1 MWGKSPLGSRQFF
14 VGNVENAV
22 LTRLTHSAD
31 TVLFHAQLVAEA
43 VGRFAAADASA
54 TRHRKS
60 AGPSEDV
67 EADVF
72 EFCDHSFTFHGN
84 KVSEKS
90 TLVNRFFQKILSKKV
105 KIELDSSNFVKNRR
119 NSLTAARFSDRVMFW
134 GDPLPPIL

>member
-1 MWGKSPLGSRQFF
+1 MSRQFF
-14 VGNVENAV
+14 VRDVENAV

-31 TVLFHAQLVAEA
+31 TVLFRAQLVAEV
-43 VGRFAAADASA
+43 VGRFAAAHASA
-54 TRHRKS
+54 TRHCKT

-90 TLVNRFFQKILSKKV
+90 VSVNEFFRKNAQKKSY
-105 KIELDSSNFVKNRR
+105 KN
-119 NSLTAARFSDRVMFW
+119 A
-134 GDPLPPIL
+134 